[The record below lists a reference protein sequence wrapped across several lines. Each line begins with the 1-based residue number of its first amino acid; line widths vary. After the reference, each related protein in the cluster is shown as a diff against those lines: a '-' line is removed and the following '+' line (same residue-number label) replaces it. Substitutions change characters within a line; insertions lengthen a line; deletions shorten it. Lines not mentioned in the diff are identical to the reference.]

1 MQSFGMVL
9 QVRKKE
15 TGAIY
20 ALKILD
26 KRNVLKEEMTVK
38 QTMFERKVL
47 EMVNHPFVVKLQ
59 FAYQTKGCLCLVM
72 DFVNGGELFSHLAKA
87 GTFSEDN
94 TRLWSAEILLALE
107 YLHNMGTIWHLV
119 FSHS

>member
-1 MQSFGMVL
+1 MVL